1 MLLIL
6 TSNGNSLRNYG
17 KRKKKKKTKLGGG
30 ERSAF
35 SDQYLGDLVAEADEK
50 VNGEGN
56 REGAKWGSECW
67 TDGHGAF
74 GRDSK

>member
-1 MLLIL
+1 MREGVKEREKGPKWNESRAMLLIL

-50 VNGEGN
+50 G
-56 REGAKWGSECW
+56 KW
-67 TDGHGAF
+67 
-74 GRDSK
+74 